1 MLTSRSVLQV
11 LQWVWQHSE
20 EDSTF
25 YGPYGIEQA
34 RSYMAYGLVWHKPVL
49 DGVQIA
55 FLLLLLRLLLLLLF
69 YECNYN

>member
-25 YGPYGIEQA
+25 YGPYGIEQV
-34 RSYMAYGLVWHKPVL
+34 SKLYGVRISL
-49 DGVQIA
+49 A
-55 FLLLLLRLLLLLLF
+55 
-69 YECNYN
+69 